1 MFMGVYFHVIS
12 KEGGGGNVYGYIFSC
27 NQQGGGGIHIFI
39 FLNLQTIRPNTDP
52 SRQTKPPI
60 RPNRRLILSNT
71 APSRQNKPPIL
82 QEFTMTL
89 STFTMTFSV
98 EYGSKSTD

>member
-1 MFMGVYFHVIS
+1 MCGIVYFLPVMLVKSCSHT
-12 KEGGGGNVYGYIFSC
+12 NVEL
-27 NQQGGGGIHIFI
+27 FI
-39 FLNLQTIRPNTDP
+39 FLYLQTIRPNTDP

-82 QEFTMTL
+82 QEFTMT
-89 STFTMTFSV
+89 
-98 EYGSKSTD
+98 

>member
-1 MFMGVYFHVIS
+1 MWGLIAIVEMA
-12 KEGGGGNVYGYIFSC
+12 
-27 NQQGGGGIHIFI
+27 GIGEKLSELFI
-39 FLNLQTIRPNTDP
+39 FLNLQSIRPNTDP

-60 RPNRRLILSNT
+60 RPNRGLILSNT

-82 QEFTMTL
+82 QEFTVTS
-89 STFTMTFSV
+89 STFTMIFPV